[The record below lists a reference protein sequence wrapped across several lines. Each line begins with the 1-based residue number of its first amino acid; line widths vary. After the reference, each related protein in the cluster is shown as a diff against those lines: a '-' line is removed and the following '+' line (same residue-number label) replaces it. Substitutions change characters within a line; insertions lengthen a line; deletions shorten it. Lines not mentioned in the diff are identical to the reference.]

1 MNIKNELEAWA
12 KETVKAYNQFC
23 LSYYTQSPL
32 NLIEKDNIEL
42 LVLGINPG
50 SESVPFNDWSWRNQK
65 CPNGLSYDVFLLG
78 NPPYQEMRDGKI
90 KAWSYWNKLCNI
102 LNEAGLKDKLNDP
115 RSFVLT
121 NIYYG
126 STKKAKEIKGFN
138 ELKDHAFKLIDI
150 LKPKRIICLG
160 QKVMDAVLEE
170 YVDKNERDCFVE
182 DLPIRY
188 KLIPVRNEENHY
200 MKVFG
205 FHHPAYPYTR
215 QEKEL
220 VGKFL
225 GYYGKDISNMP
236 ESKVLPT
243 NDELQRLANAY
254 RDRIKNKPSASKP
267 KASFNYTKLIDSLIK
282 ERDLNLCEDDRDK
295 TPFMIST
302 KNDMAITIRLNDI
315 GIRRKTAIKGKGWV
329 TDEMKKTLLNK
340 LEELNWEQDKK
351 SPNSWLAHLKCDGL
365 SEEKI
370 CKAILNTI
378 KSL

>member
-138 ELKDHAFKLIDI
+138 EFLSRNGL
-150 LKPKRIICLG
+150 
-160 QKVMDAVLEE
+160 
-170 YVDKNERDCFVE
+170 FVW
-182 DLPIRY
+182 D
-188 KLIPVRNEENHY
+188 
-200 MKVFG
+200 
-205 FHHPAYPYTR
+205 R
-215 QEKEL
+215 Q
-220 VGKFL
+220 
-225 GYYGKDISNMP
+225 
-236 ESKVLPT
+236 
-243 NDELQRLANAY
+243 
-254 RDRIKNKPSASKP
+254 
-267 KASFNYTKLIDSLIK
+267 
-282 ERDLNLCEDDRDK
+282 
-295 TPFMIST
+295 
-302 KNDMAITIRLNDI
+302 
-315 GIRRKTAIKGKGWV
+315 
-329 TDEMKKTLLNK
+329 
-340 LEELNWEQDKK
+340 
-351 SPNSWLAHLKCDGL
+351 
-365 SEEKI
+365 
-370 CKAILNTI
+370 
-378 KSL
+378 